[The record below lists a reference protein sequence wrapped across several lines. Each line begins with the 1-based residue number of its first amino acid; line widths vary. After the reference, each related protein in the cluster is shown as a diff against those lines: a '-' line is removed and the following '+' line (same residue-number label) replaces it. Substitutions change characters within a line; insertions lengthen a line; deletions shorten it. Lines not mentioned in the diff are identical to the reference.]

1 MKLTRWQLST
11 TTRLVYTII
20 RNNTFFV
27 AEEDNKLKENIYDE
41 DDTTERMRSE
51 DLDQDEAKYSPEEK
65 SIVDK
70 SDMDRTPT
78 PSEESEDDE
87 GKKEKHKLKKEL
99 YLT

>member
-1 MKLTRWQLST
+1 
-11 TTRLVYTII
+11 
-20 RNNTFFV
+20 
-27 AEEDNKLKENIYDE
+27 
-41 DDTTERMRSE
+41 MRSE

>member
-1 MKLTRWQLST
+1 
-11 TTRLVYTII
+11 
-20 RNNTFFV
+20 
-27 AEEDNKLKENIYDE
+27 
-41 DDTTERMRSE
+41 MRSE

-87 GKKEKHKLKKEL
+87 GKKEKHRFKKRVVFNLRSRIQEIKLISTFVHYYNFHFQMSNAVWLKEKSR
-99 YLT
+99 